1 MAPRDPRGGIKTVQ
15 TNSGKYVLISL
26 QIGYY
31 LSSPLVSPSPS
42 TPPRSEAEQIV
53 LLTQQSVLLTKEL
66 VWSRLKIQALEERL
80 RLEMIRKYGPKS
92 ETLNDAQLLLLELE
106 PGVSAA
112 EVEAESEREPLPP
125 VSPLKAKSRT
135 TGGHPGRQELPASL
149 PRVERVIAC
158 TPEQCVCKSCGRD
171 TVVIGYEQSEQ
182 LDVKPA
188 EYIVVVTKREKR
200 ACKGCAEGV
209 STAPLPERIIEK
221 GLVSDQLVINT
232 LVSKYS
238 DHLPLYRQS
247 AILERDAG
255 VIISRATMDGWV
267 MTVGG
272 LLIPIAVAM
281 GRELLAGGY
290 IQADET
296 TVGVQTHDRSGK
308 NHQAYFWQYGKP
320 GGSAVFD
327 FRMGRG
333 REGPKQFLGQFDG
346 ILQTDGYIAYDHTGG
361 PKMVHAACWA
371 HARRKVFEALK
382 LSPGDCGARELI
394 KRIDGLFLVD
404 AEARDAGLEQTERHA
419 LRGERSRPLLEIIKK
434 EMVAVQAERLP
445 ASALGK
451 AASYTLSLWHK
462 LTRFLEHPEL
472 ELSNNLAE
480 NSMRGV
486 AVGRK
491 NWIHLGSEQAGPKV
505 AAILSVIESCRRMKL
520 PVREY
525 LGSVLPGL
533 ANRSIQRVGELTPAA
548 WAASRR

>member
-1 MAPRDPRGGIKTVQ
+1 M
-15 TNSGKYVLISL
+15 
-26 QIGYY
+26 
-31 LSSPLVSPSPS
+31 SPSPS

-53 LLTQQSVLLTKEL
+53 LLTTQSVLLTKEL
-66 VWSRLKIQALEERL
+66 EWSRLKIRALEERL

-112 EVEAESEREPLPP
+112 EVEAEAEREPLPP

-135 TGGHPGRQELPASL
+135 NGRHPGRQELPASL
-149 PRVERVIAC
+149 PRVENIIAC
-158 TPEQCVCKSCGRD
+158 TPEQCVCKSCGKD
-171 TVVIGYEQSEQ
+171 TAVIGYEQSEQ
-182 LDVKPA
+182 LDVKAA

-200 ACKGCAEGV
+200 ACKGCADGV

-221 GLVSDQLVINT
+221 GLVSDRLVINT

-247 AILERDAG
+247 VILERDAG
-255 VIISRATMDGWV
+255 VIIGRATMDGWV
-267 MTVGG
+267 MSVGG

-281 GRELLAGGY
+281 GRELVGGGY

-296 TVGVQTHDRSGK
+296 TVGVQTHDKSGK
-308 NHQAYFWQYGKP
+308 NHQAYLWQYGKP

-327 FRMGRG
+327 FQMGRG
-333 REGPKQFLGQFDG
+333 REGPKRFLGQFEG

-371 HARRKVFEALK
+371 HARRKVFDALK
-382 LSPGDCGARELI
+382 LNPDDRGARQLVE
-394 KRIDGLFLVD
+394 RIDGLFLID
-404 AEARDAGLEQTERHA
+404 AKARDAGRERAERHA
-419 LRGERSRPLLEIIKK
+419 LRQERSRPLIGIIRE
-434 EMVAVQAERLP
+434 EMLAAQAERLP

-486 AVGRK
+486 ALGRK
-491 NWIHLGSEQAGPKV
+491 NWIHFGSEQAGPKV
-505 AAILSVIESCRRMKL
+505 AAILSVIESCRRMQL

-548 WAASRR
+548 WAAARR